1 MQRIPPKPEFGD
13 MTLEQLNDIAGGN
26 LWINTDKAE
35 GSLRWWVSSNAATP
49 EAFALV
55 GEIERIIRL
64 YLAELERLPDSGKR
78 EGPQLG
84 DPIPAVEAMA
94 YTLVENSPDLLE
106 ALGVRSAVIE
116 ATKH

>member
-1 MQRIPPKPEFGD
+1 M
-13 MTLEQLNDIAGGN
+13 
-26 LWINTDKAE
+26 DKHRQ
-35 GSLRWWVSSNAATP
+35 SRRLLRWWVSSNAATP

-106 ALGVRSAVIE
+106 ALVP
-116 ATKH
+116 KHLTGPMN